1 MGDTNGEPT
10 VLMFVLNS
18 TLALLLGIPYNKQKR
33 KIILD
38 PDQLIL
44 GQGEIVQIITSSV
57 IVVTVFYL

>member
-1 MGDTNGEPT
+1 
-10 VLMFVLNS
+10 MFVLNS